1 VCTVHGTIRWWNHNF
16 LQKALESLLMN
27 KKEDFATMLGLQK
40 RNPTRQPR
48 KPENVPLK
56 QQNNSL
62 EQTVPEQKLT
72 EQSDP
77 IRTDSASS
85 SSANGNLDGAHDT
98 GSHVLP
104 PPVTAQP
111 VQSSQ
116 WGGGK
121 EFLSLFSHVQAPNG
135 APHPFASSWQVF
147 PFIGSFSS
155 NTRDSV
161 SFT

>member
-1 VCTVHGTIRWWNHNF
+1 
-16 LQKALESLLMN
+16 MN
-27 KKEDFATMLGLQK
+27 KKEGFAKMLGLQK
-40 RNPTRQPR
+40 RNPARQPR

-77 IRTDSASS
+77 IRTDSGSVSS
-85 SSANGNLDGAHDT
+85 SSANCNLDGAHDT
-98 GSHVLP
+98 GSLVLP
-104 PPVTAQP
+104 PPVSAQP
-111 VQSSQ
+111 VPSSQ
-116 WGGGK
+116 WGGGN

-135 APHPFASSWQVF
+135 VPHPFASSWQVF
-147 PFIGSFSS
+147 PFIGSFFS
-155 NTRDSV
+155 NTRDSS